1 MGTPQPVAASAKI
14 LTMAHEN
21 GSGPEVADRSE
32 LAVRAELLAELDAAV
47 ERLLAAAAASVSDDG
62 LVDGSW
68 TARDV
73 VGHVTFWHESF
84 ARNVDDLVHARRP
97 TPLRGR
103 LSDLNERG
111 VAEART
117 LPLDKTVDR
126 LRAAH
131 ATIHASILSPS
142 LGLIPYRV
150 GSRSYTPD
158 EHLAVVRDHIRVH
171 ARSLERT
178 SNPAAGRPRALSATL
193 SPVPGAVAAE
203 IEDVVELSG
212 PAPGPPTSAG

>member
-1 MGTPQPVAASAKI
+1 MI
-14 LTMAHEN
+14 LAMTHEN
-21 GSGPEVADRSE
+21 GIAGVVGGPSE
-32 LAVRAELLAELDAAV
+32 SAVRAELLAELDSAV
-47 ERLLAAAAASVSDDG
+47 ERLLAAAAGAPDDA
-62 LVDGSW
+62 LVDDSW
-68 TARDV
+68 TVHDV

-117 LPLDKTVDR
+117 VPLDAVIDR

-131 ATIHASILSPS
+131 ATIRASILSPA

-150 GSRSYTPD
+150 GSRPYTPG
-158 EHLAVVRDHIRVH
+158 EHLQVVRDHVLAH
-171 ARSLERT
+171 ARSLERVADP
-178 SNPAAGRPRALSATL
+178 SRGRAPRRAR
-193 SPVPGAVAAE
+193 
-203 IEDVVELSG
+203 DVDTR
-212 PAPGPPTSAG
+212 P

>member
-1 MGTPQPVAASAKI
+1 MAAGAS
-14 LTMAHEN
+14 TGDPHES
-21 GSGPEVADRSE
+21 GSIPGSADRSE
-32 LAVRAELLAELDAAV
+32 LAVRAELLAELDSAV
-47 ERLLAAAAASVSDDG
+47 ERLLFAAGGANASDEV
-62 LVDGSW
+62 LVDGTW

-84 ARNVDDLVHARRP
+84 ARNVDDLTHGRRP

-117 LPLDKTVDR
+117 VALDAVIGR

-131 ATIHASILSPS
+131 ATIRASILSPA

-150 GSRSYTPD
+150 GSRPYAPG
-158 EHLAVVRDHIRVH
+158 EHLAVVRDHVLAH
-171 ARSLERT
+171 ARGLERA
-178 SNPAAGRPRALSATL
+178 S
-193 SPVPGAVAAE
+193 E
-203 IEDVVELSG
+203 
-212 PAPGPPTSAG
+212 PGPGRTAGDASRPARPQATPIHRSPPEGSSAG